1 MQWFLDLSTRAKL
14 FVSFGLIVVLLA
26 IVAASAYRGISGIRD
41 SQKTLYEHSFA
52 DVTDIRDLRSAQ
64 FENRIDLLS
73 AALAAKT
80 VEVPALQKQIDVRR
94 QRVDEALQRLIR
106 RAQGDPGRLAKFQE
120 FQNVRRAVQETREA
134 QTYPL
139 LAAGKLD
146 EVRRLLT
153 GVQAERDARLEALAD
168 SLVEDT
174 ERLARAALDK
184 SDETAADAVRV
195 FATLGIA
202 ALALAVLLTLLL
214 NRMLAAPLKDLSTAA
229 ERVAGGDLTV
239 ALSASARAD
248 EVGMLMQT
256 FRKMIANLREI
267 TREMGEGVGVLAA
280 SATQITASTAQVAA
294 GSAETAT
301 AVSETT
307 TTVEEVKQ
315 TALLSSQ
322 KARSVSD
329 TAQKAVQISQTGRK
343 SVDESIEAMQR
354 IQSQVQSIAESIVK
368 LSEQGQAIGEIIATV
383 TDLADQ
389 SNLLAVNAAIEAA
402 RAGDQGKGFA
412 VVAQEVRSLA
422 EQSKQATAQVR
433 SILGDIQKATS
444 GAVQATEQGSK
455 AVDAGVKLSA
465 RVSESIRLLSDSI
478 AESAQAAMQIA
489 ASAQQQLAGMDQVAL
504 AMQNI
509 NQASTQN
516 VASTRQAETASH
528 SLQELGHKLKR
539 LVEQYRV

>member
-14 FVSFGLIVVLLA
+14 LVSFGLMVVLLA
-26 IVAASAYRGISGIRD
+26 VVAGSAYRGISGVRD
-41 SQKTLYEHSFA
+41 SQKLLYEHSFA
-52 DVTDIRDLRSAQ
+52 DVTDIKDLRSLQ
-64 FENRIDLLS
+64 LENRIDLLS
-73 AALAAKT
+73 AALGAKA
-80 VEVPALQKQIDVRR
+80 VDVPAVQKQIAGRS
-94 QRVDEALQRLIR
+94 QRVEEAIQRLTR
-106 RAQGDPGRLAKFQE
+106 RAQNDPARLAKFQE
-120 FQNVRRAVQETREA
+120 MQNLRRTVQDTRES

-146 EVRRLLT
+146 ELRRLLT
-153 GVQAERDARLEALAD
+153 GIQAERDARLEALAD
-168 SLVEDT
+168 GLVEDS
-174 ERLARAALDK
+174 ERLARGALEN
-184 SDETAADAVRV
+184 SDQAAADAVRI
-195 FATLGIA
+195 FTILGIV
-202 ALALAVLLTLLL
+202 ALALAVLLTFLL
-214 NRMLAAPLKDLSTAA
+214 NSIVAAPLREVSTAA
-229 ERVAGGDLTV
+229 ERVAAGDLAVT
-239 ALSASARAD
+239 LPGRERAD
-248 EVGMLMQT
+248 EVGVLMET
-256 FRKMIANLREI
+256 FRRMIASLRDM
-267 TREMGEGVGVLAA
+267 TREMGEGVSVLAA
-280 SATQITASTAQVAA
+280 SASQITASTAQVAA

-307 TTVEEVKQ
+307 STVEEVKQ

-322 KARSVSD
+322 KARSVSE
-329 TAQKAVQISQTGRK
+329 TAQKTMQISQSGRR
-343 SVDESIEAMQR
+343 SVDESIEAMQH
-354 IQSQVQSIAESIVK
+354 IHEQVQSIAQSIVK

-402 RAGDQGKGFA
+402 KAGDQGKGFA

-433 SILGDIQKATS
+433 SILGDIQKATT
-444 GAVQATEQGSK
+444 GAVRATEQGGK
-455 AVDAGVKLSA
+455 AVDAGMKLSTQ
-465 RVSESIRLLSDSI
+465 VSESIRLLTESI

-516 VASTRQAETASH
+516 VASTRQAETAAH
-528 SLQELGHKLKR
+528 SLQELGQKLKR